1 MRIEWRL
8 VPALRCE
15 CKVTKDYFDLNEEEL
30 RRAVLAYLAEH
41 PRAMD
46 TLEGISA
53 WWVRRHQIRVGVERV
68 SRVLLELT
76 RRGVLEEVESGEH
89 RYYRLKSPDKG

>member
-1 MRIEWRL
+1 MQLDRQL
-8 VPALRCE
+8 VSPLLCK
-15 CKVTKDYFDLNEEEL
+15 CKVTKRYIDLNEEEL

-46 TLEGISA
+46 TLEGIA
-53 WWVRRHQIRVGVERV
+53 DWWVRRHQVRVGVERV

-76 RRGVLEEVESGEH
+76 QRGVLEEVKAGDH
-89 RYYRLKSPDKG
+89 RFYRLKSPRAE